1 MVYHVCVTRA
11 RTYTKKLRAESEEA
25 TRQRIVEAL
34 VELHEEVG
42 PARTT
47 VSAVAERAGV
57 QRLTVY
63 RHFPDEPS
71 MIRACSAHW
80 AQLNPLPDLSPSDAD
95 PLRACRTTLLRL
107 YGWYRDNAAML
118 VSIARDSER
127 MSAVAEAMAPF
138 AEQLDNIAEQLER
151 CWPQRNSR
159 RRATL
164 RHALDFTTWRSL
176 DRITRGDRRSVEIV
190 LSWL

>member
-1 MVYHVCVTRA
+1 MKKRL
-11 RTYTKKLRAESEEA
+11 YTKKLRAESEDA

-34 VELHEEVG
+34 VELHEEIG
-42 PARTT
+42 PAQTT
-47 VSAVAERAGV
+47 ISAVAERAGV

-80 AQLNPLPDLSPSDAD
+80 AQLNPLPDLAPSHDE

-107 YGWYRDNAAML
+107 YGWYRGNAGML
-118 VSIARDSER
+118 TQITRDAER
-127 MSAVAEAMAPF
+127 LPVVAEALAPF
-138 AEQLDNIAEQLER
+138 GEQLDRVAEQLDRYWNER
-151 CWPQRNSR
+151 SSH

-164 RHALDFTTWRSL
+164 RHALEFSTWRSL
-176 DRITRGDRRSVEIV
+176 DRITGSDRRSVAIV
-190 LSWL
+190 AGWL

>member
-1 MVYHVCVTRA
+1 MTR
-11 RTYTKKLRAESEEA
+11 RAESEET

-34 VELHEEVG
+34 VALHEEVG
-42 PARTT
+42 PAQTT

-80 AQLNPLPDLSPSDAD
+80 TQLNPLPDLTPSDAE

-107 YGWYRDNAAML
+107 YGWYRENAGML
-118 VSIARDSER
+118 CQVLRDAER
-127 MSAVAEAMAPF
+127 LPVVAESMAPF
-138 AEQLDNIAEQLER
+138 AQHLDHVAAELER
-151 CWPQRNSR
+151 CWPRRSSR
-159 RRATL
+159 RSTTL
-164 RHALDFTTWRSL
+164 RHALDFATWRSL
-176 DRITRGDRRSVEIV
+176 ARLTRSGREAVEVV
-190 LSWL
+190 LGWL

>member
-1 MVYHVCVTRA
+1 VVYHVCVTRA

-34 VELHEEVG
+34 VALHEEVG
-42 PARTT
+42 PSQTT

-95 PLRACRTTLLRL
+95 PLRASRTTLLRL

-118 VSIARDSER
+118 VQIARDSER
-127 MSAVAEAMAPF
+127 MSVVAEAMAPF
-138 AEQLDNIAEQLER
+138 AEQLER

-190 LSWL
+190 LSWLAARN

>member
-1 MVYHVCVTRA
+1 MYNGCVKKKRA
-11 RTYTKKLRAESEEA
+11 YTKTLRAESEDA
-25 TRQRIVEAL
+25 TRQRIVDAL
-34 VELHEEVG
+34 VALHEEVG
-42 PARTT
+42 PSRTT

-63 RHFPDEPS
+63 RHFPDEAS

-80 AQLNPLPDLSPSDAD
+80 ARLNPLPDLSPADAD
-95 PLRACRTTLLRL
+95 PLRAFRATLLRL

-118 VSIARDSER
+118 VQIARDSER
-127 MSAVAEAMAPF
+127 MSVVAEAMAPF
-138 AEQLDNIAEQLER
+138 AEQLDATAERLER
-151 CWPQRNSR
+151 RWPQRNAR

-164 RHALDFTTWRSL
+164 RHALDFSTWRSL

>member
-1 MVYHVCVTRA
+1 MSDQK
-11 RTYTKKLRAESEEA
+11 RTYRKTRRADLEGQTRLRITESA
-25 TRQRIVEAL
+25 VA
-34 VELHEEVG
+34 LHEELG
-42 PARTT
+42 PARTSI
-47 VSAVAERAGV
+47 SAVAERAGV

-80 AQLNPLPDLSPSDAD
+80 AQLNPLPDLSRRDAE
-95 PLRACRTTLLRL
+95 PLQACRATLLRL

-118 VSIARDSER
+118 VQITRDAER
-127 MSAVAEAMAPF
+127 MSVVAEAMAPF
-138 AEQLDNIAEQLER
+138 AEQLDDVALQLER
-151 CWPQRNSR
+151 CWPNRSSR
-159 RRATL
+159 RRTTL

-190 LSWL
+190 LGWL

>member
-1 MVYHVCVTRA
+1 VYDAPVKKRA
-11 RTYTKKLRAESEEA
+11 YTKKLRAESEEA

-34 VELHEEVG
+34 VALHEEVG
-42 PARTT
+42 PAQTT

-80 AQLNPLPDLSPSDAD
+80 EQLNPLPDLSPSEVD
-95 PLRACRTTLLRL
+95 PLRACRTSLLRL
-107 YGWYRDNAAML
+107 YRWYRANAAML
-118 VSIARDSER
+118 SQITRDAERLPVVAESIAPIAER
-127 MSAVAEAMAPF
+127 
-138 AEQLDNIAEQLER
+138 LDRLSEQLER
-151 CWPQRNSR
+151 RWPQRSSR

-164 RHALDFTTWRSL
+164 RHALDFSTWRSL

-190 LSWL
+190 LGWL

>member
-1 MVYHVCVTRA
+1 VYTVSVS
-11 RTYTKKLRAESEEA
+11 YTKKLRAESEDA
-25 TRQRIVEAL
+25 TRRRIVDAL
-34 VELHEEVG
+34 VSLHEEVG
-42 PARTT
+42 PSRTT

-57 QRLTVY
+57 QRLPVY

-80 AQLNPLPDLSPSDAD
+80 AQLNPLPDLSPPDAD
-95 PLRACRTTLLRL
+95 PQRACRTTLLRL

-118 VSIARDSER
+118 VQITRDAER
-127 MSAVAEAMAPF
+127 MSVVAEAMAPF
-138 AEQLDNIAEQLER
+138 AEQLDDVAQQLESR
-151 CWPQRNSR
+151 WPQRSSR

-164 RHALDFTTWRSL
+164 RHALDFSTWRSL

-190 LSWL
+190 LGWLSR

>member
-1 MVYHVCVTRA
+1 M
-11 RTYTKKLRAESEEA
+11 YTKKLRAESEEA

-47 VSAVAERAGV
+47 ISAVAERAGV

-71 MIRACSAHW
+71 MIRACSTHW
-80 AQLNPLPDLSPSDAD
+80 TQLNPLPDLSPSHDE

-107 YGWYRDNAAML
+107 YGWYRQNAGML
-118 VSIARDSER
+118 TQITRDAER
-127 MSAVAEAMAPF
+127 LPIVAETLAPLG
-138 AEQLDNIAEQLER
+138 EQLNELADELAR
-151 CWPQRNSR
+151 RWPQRSAR
-159 RRATL
+159 RRTTL
-164 RHALDFTTWRSL
+164 RHALDFATWRSL
-176 DRITRGDRRSVEIV
+176 DRITGSDRRSVATV
-190 LSWL
+190 LGWL

>member
-1 MVYHVCVTRA
+1 MYNAPVTRT

-34 VELHEEVG
+34 VELHEEIG
-42 PARTT
+42 PSQTT

-80 AQLNPLPDLSPSDAD
+80 EQLNPIPDLTPAETE
-95 PLRACRTTLLRL
+95 PARASRTTLLRL
-107 YGWYRDNAAML
+107 YGWYRKNAAML
-118 VSIARDSER
+118 GQITRDAER
-127 MSAVAEAMAPF
+127 MPVIAATQVPF
-138 AEQLDNIAEQLER
+138 AKHLDEIAGQLER
-151 CWPQRNSR
+151 RWPQRSSR
-159 RRATL
+159 RHATL

-176 DRITRGDRRSVEIV
+176 DRITGSDRRSVEIV
-190 LSWL
+190 LGWL